1 MFQLLENTTTKCCCY
16 AAFIMGI
23 EDVVMCCSFVR
34 LSITYELLSQ
44 EQKVAESLNLALMFV
59 MAHVTSEAVF
69 KL

>member
-1 MFQLLENTTTKCCCY
+1 
-16 AAFIMGI
+16 MGI